1 MIDLH
6 THTLLSD
13 GALVPSELIR
23 RAEVKGIRVLA
34 ITDHVDSSNIDHVVP
49 KAVEFC
55 RSLKDCRCIRVI
67 PGAEITHAPLE
78 LIPGLV
84 RRCRALGAGI
94 VLVHGETMV
103 EPVPEGTNR
112 VAIESG
118 VDILAHPGLIT
129 EGDARLAAEKG
140 IYLELSGRK
149 GHSYSNGHVAALAI
163 RLGAKLVINSDTHA
177 PEDLMSLEFARSV
190 VRGAGVGEVEEV
202 FRNSRELVE
211 KIKY

>member
-84 RRCRALGAGI
+84 RRCRELGAGI

>member
-23 RAEVKGIRVLA
+23 RAEMKGIRVLA

-55 RSLKDCRCIRVI
+55 RSLKGCRCIRTI

-84 RRCRALGAGI
+84 RRCRELGAMV
-94 VLVHGETMV
+94 VLVHGETLV
-103 EPVPEGTNR
+103 EPVPVGTNR

-129 EGDARLAAEKG
+129 EGDVRLAVEKG

-149 GHSYSNGHVAALAI
+149 GHSYSNGHVAALAM
-163 RLGAKLVINSDTHA
+163 RLGAKLVVNSDTHA

-211 KIKY
+211 RIK

>member
-34 ITDHVDSSNIDHVVP
+34 ITDHVDSSNIGHVVP
-49 KAVEFC
+49 KTVEFC
-55 RSLKDCRCIRVI
+55 KSLKDCRCIRAI

-84 RRCRALGAGI
+84 RKCRELGAMI
-94 VLVHGETMV
+94 VLVHGETLV

-129 EGDARLAAEKG
+129 EGDVRLAAEKG

-149 GHSYSNGHVAALAI
+149 GHSYSNGHVAALAM
-163 RLGAKLVINSDTHA
+163 RFGAKLVINSDTHA
-177 PEDLMSLEFARSV
+177 PGDLMSLEFARNLV
-190 VRGAGVGEVEEV
+190 KGAGVGEVEEV

-211 KIKY
+211 RIF